1 MDRFD
6 ALQAFV
12 RVVETGSFTR
22 AAESLRIS
30 RTSATQLVQQ
40 LEQRLRVRLLNR
52 TTRRVALTSDG
63 AAFFDQ
69 AVRLLA
75 DLAEAEASVVGA
87 AAAPGGRLRV
97 DVPSPF
103 ARLVLIP
110 ALPAFHARYPELA
123 LELGVSDRVVDL
135 VDDNVDC
142 VVRGGTLADQSLV
155 ARKLVDLRMGCFAA
169 PGYLARAGVPGH
181 PGDLSDHGRH
191 RVVAFQSMRRGV
203 AVLPMDMQ
211 RTGERVQVRGRHM
224 LAVDD
229 GNAYVAAGVAGLG
242 VVTLPTYIAR
252 AHVAAGEL
260 VEVLPEWRI
269 DPLPLFVAWRP
280 NRHVSAR
287 LRVFVDWLV
296 AMVVERRLDA

>member
-6 ALQAFV
+6 AMQAFV

-30 RTSATQLVQQ
+30 RTSATQLVQR

-52 TTRRVALTSDG
+52 TTRRVALTSEG
-63 AAFFDQ
+63 ALFYERAL
-69 AVRLLA
+69 RLLA
-75 DLAEAEASVVGA
+75 DMAEAEASVAGV

-103 ARLVLIP
+103 ARLVLVP
-110 ALPAFHARYPELA
+110 ALPDFHARYPDLR

-142 VVRGGTLADQSLV
+142 VVRGGVLVDQSLV
-155 ARKLVDLRMGCFAA
+155 ARKLVDLRMASYAA
-169 PGYLARAGVPGH
+169 PAYLARAGMPVH
-181 PGDLSDHGRH
+181 PRELSEDGAH
-191 RVVAFQSMRRGV
+191 RLVAFQSMRSGSQ
-203 AVLPMDMQ
+203 VLPLDMQ
-211 RTGERVQVRGRHM
+211 RGGERVQVRGHHL

-242 VVTLPTYIAR
+242 VLCMPAYLAR
-252 AHVAAGEL
+252 GHLEAGEL
-260 VEVLPEWRI
+260 VEVLADWRM
-269 DPLPLFVAWRP
+269 DALPLSVAYRP

-287 LRVFVDWLV
+287 LRVFIDWLLDVV
-296 AMVVERRLDA
+296 ATQRLDA